1 VILPKQKLGRF
12 ATILVKWKVV
22 GASTPQVA
30 TSDKFRDDIGEM
42 ERERSYSLAF
52 RDDMDETEKM
62 ERKERL

>member
-1 VILPKQKLGRF
+1 
-12 ATILVKWKVV
+12 VKWKVV